1 MQSATRPPVHVVVLR
16 CIRCAHAVE
25 MTSTDNPSSS
35 GMIRI
40 GTNIYYCTRCAKM
53 VGYM

>member
-1 MQSATRPPVHVVVLR
+1 MQSTTRPLIRVVVLR
-16 CIRCAHAVE
+16 CIRCSHAEE
-25 MTSTDNPSSS
+25 MTSTDDPRSS

-40 GTNIYYCTRCAKM
+40 GTNIYYCNRCAKM